1 MASFECPECGY
12 QTSKWMGFCPQCRV
26 QQPLVEIDRPARKRA
41 RAPQAVSLTEVAA
54 NPVERRPSGLGEF
67 DRVLGG
73 GIVPGS
79 VILLGGE
86 PGIGK
91 STLLLQLAGALA
103 QGGRSVL
110 VASAEESAEQVAL
123 RAQRLT
129 VAGDELLLVSD
140 TDVDA
145 IIEAAESA
153 RPEVLVVDSIQAVAA
168 AEVGSAPGSVS
179 QVRES
184 AARLIRYA
192 KKQRVPVI
200 LVGHVTKEGTLAG
213 PKVLEHMV
221 DVVLAL
227 EGDQE
232 RGFRSLRGFKNRF
245 GPTHVVALFDMR
257 SEGMVEVA
265 DPSEA
270 FLSEWRAGVPGTV
283 VFPSVE
289 GRRSVCVEVQAL
301 VAPSPLPQP
310 RRSVR
315 GFPGARVH
323 QIVAVLQRHAGLSLA
338 DREIYVNIVG
348 GWRIEEPGADLPVAL
363 ALASSVLDLPLGSM
377 ASWGEVGL
385 AGEIRPV
392 PFHDRRAEEV
402 ARLGVERILAPEP
415 GRPMGIGEALF
426 GVGLGA
432 AAPREA

>member
-12 QTSKWMGFCPQCRV
+12 GTSKWMGFCPQCRV
-26 QQPLVEIDRPARKRA
+26 QQPLVEVDRPARKRS
-41 RAPQAVSLTEVAA
+41 APAAAVSMTEVAA
-54 NPVERRPSGLGEF
+54 TPMERRPSGLGEF

-103 QGGRSVL
+103 AQGQRVL

-123 RAQRLT
+123 RARRLS
-129 VAGDELLLVSD
+129 VGGDELLLVSD

-145 IIEAAESA
+145 VIDSAEACK
-153 RPEVLVVDSIQAVAA
+153 PDLLVVDSIQAVAA

-192 KKQRVPVI
+192 KQRRVPVI

-315 GFPGARVH
+315 GFPTARVH
-323 QIVAVLQRHAGLSLA
+323 QIVAVLQRHAGLFLG

-363 ALASSVLDLPLGSM
+363 ALASSALDLPLGSM

-392 PFHDRRAEEV
+392 PFHDRRAGEV
-402 ARLGVERILAPEP
+402 ARLGVERTLAPQP
-415 GRPMGIGEALF
+415 GHSMGIGEALIRA
-426 GVGLGA
+426 GL
-432 AAPREA
+432 AAPGAGQA